1 MRPRCPCAECIKQ
14 DEDSPLEKGGQN
26 EDDLSPSSVSL
37 GLFPLQCLFSL
48 RFLVPISSV
57 ICNDITAYIFGF
69 FFGRTPLIKVMEK
82 HHKQAFT
89 IT

>member
-1 MRPRCPCAECIKQ
+1 MRPRCPCAECVKQ

-48 RFLVPISSV
+48 RFLVPLSVLAFRSLTFSNLEETKLNRSSSKGSGLS
-57 ICNDITAYIFGF
+57 D
-69 FFGRTPLIKVMEK
+69 
-82 HHKQAFT
+82 HKELH
-89 IT
+89 

>member
-1 MRPRCPCAECIKQ
+1 MRPRCPCAECVKQ

-48 RFLVPISSV
+48 RFLVPLSV
-57 ICNDITAYIFGF
+57 LAVRSLTFSNLEGTKLNRSFSKGNGLSD
-69 FFGRTPLIKVMEK
+69 
-82 HHKQAFT
+82 HKELH
-89 IT
+89 

>member
-1 MRPRCPCAECIKQ
+1 MRPRCPCAECVKQ

-48 RFLVPISSV
+48 RFLAPLSVLALRSLTFSNLEETKLNCSSSKG
-57 ICNDITAYIFGF
+57 NGLSD
-69 FFGRTPLIKVMEK
+69 
-82 HHKQAFT
+82 HKELH
-89 IT
+89 